1 MISPILFGAEVWVPF
16 LSLKLSLLEFV
27 STLFFKQLENGK
39 GNTPNK
45 SMFLKTIIYWFRS
58 KTRRPFG
65 FGNGK
70 ITSVVIGTTAI
81 LVHGVVLGFV
91 PMCMWVCGKYT
102 NVYFTFQVSRYIL
115 MGLVSFYVL
124 LNFFMIVGILKKIGW
139 ILVTWMTF
147 TILHVGLAFLAIHV
161 YFYVN
166 WMTILISILLVI
178 FTTVSVL
185 IVEEY
190 CLTIKSGYATTDVI
204 SLETFRN

>member
-45 SMFLKTIIYWFRS
+45 YMFLKTIIYWFRS

>member
-45 SMFLKTIIYWFRS
+45 YMFLKTIIYWFRS

-70 ITSVVIGTTAI
+70 ITSVVIGTNAI
-81 LVHGVVLGFV
+81 LVHGVVLILQV
-91 PMCMWVCGKYT
+91 YLNAKYT

-115 MGLVSFYVL
+115 MGLLSFYIL
-124 LNFFMIVGILKKIGW
+124 LNFFMIIGILKKIGW

>member
-1 MISPILFGAEVWVPF
+1 M
-16 LSLKLSLLEFV
+16 
-27 STLFFKQLENGK
+27 
-39 GNTPNK
+39 
-45 SMFLKTIIYWFRS
+45 
-58 KTRRPFG
+58 
-65 FGNGK
+65 
-70 ITSVVIGTTAI
+70 
-81 LVHGVVLGFV
+81 HGVVLCFV

-178 FTTVSVL
+178 FTTISVL

-190 CLTIKSGYATTDVI
+190 CLAIKSGYATTDVI